1 MSPRTTVQN
10 EIIREERKAQIL
22 DAALHVFAEE
32 GYHSASVS
40 KVARRAEISKGLMY
54 NFFIVKK
61 RCFAR

>member
-54 NFFIVKK
+54 NFS
-61 RCFAR
+61 